1 MSHVTD
7 PTTEGIAAGTIAYAI
22 GDALYLNLTNACTLA
37 CGFCPKTHDEW
48 QVKGH
53 DLDLVR
59 GPAFAE
65 VIAAIGDPAPYHEVV
80 FCGLG
85 EPTLRLALLKRVAG
99 WLKERGVTVRL
110 NTDGLANLVHGRD
123 VLPELAGLIDV
134 VSVSLNAQDEAL
146 YDEHCRP
153 GRPGAYDACKAFI
166 RDASRY
172 IPVVVATALD
182 GLPGVDIQAC
192 QRIAESEL
200 GARFRRR
207 VYGKVG

>member
-1 MSHVTD
+1 MSRVTD
-7 PTTEGIAAGTIAYAI
+7 PTPEGVAAGTIAYDI
-22 GDALYLNLTNACTLA
+22 GDALYINLTNACTLA

-48 QVKGH
+48 LVKGH

-59 GPAFAE
+59 GPSFAE
-65 VIAAIGDPAPYHEVV
+65 VVEAIGDPAPYREVV

-85 EPTLRLALLKRVAG
+85 EPTLRLALLKRVAA
-99 WLKERGVTVRL
+99 WLKERGIRVRL
-110 NTDGLANLVHGRD
+110 NTDGLANLVHDRD

-146 YDEHCRP
+146 YNEHCRP
-153 GRPGAYDACKAFI
+153 GRSGAYTACKAFI
-166 RDASRY
+166 REASRY
-172 IPVVVATALD
+172 IPDVVVTALD
-182 GLPGVDIQAC
+182 GLPGIDVEAC
-192 QRIAESEL
+192 RRIAEEEL